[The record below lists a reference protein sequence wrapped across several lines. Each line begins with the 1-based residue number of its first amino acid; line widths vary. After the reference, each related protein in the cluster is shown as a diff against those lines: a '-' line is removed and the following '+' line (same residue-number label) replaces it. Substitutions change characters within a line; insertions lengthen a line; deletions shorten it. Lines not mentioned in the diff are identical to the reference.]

1 MKKSV
6 SKVIPT
12 IKFDPTQQ
20 TASVEIDTN
29 TIVEENQT
37 SNSTD
42 STSST
47 ENRSLNKVYYIA
59 DHDGAIASYNPNYIV
74 RQESGKQPYKIFL
87 PASEGTLALTKDLN
101 GVKTEI
107 NEINETLDVVSKDVG
122 VLQTDVERISKKVDG
137 YISIQDLQQALG
149 EAVASDIPENEYT
162 LEDIRTSYNK
172 LLQSLRNLIKEN

>member
-6 SKVIPT
+6 SKVIPS
-12 IKFDPTQQ
+12 IKFSPTQQ
-20 TASVEIDTN
+20 TASVEIDTD

-47 ENRSLNKVYYIA
+47 ENRSLNNVYYIA

-107 NEINETLDVVSKDVG
+107 NE
-122 VLQTDVERISKKVDG
+122 LQTDVERISKKVDG

-162 LEDIRTSYNK
+162 LEDIRISYNK

>member
-12 IKFDPTQQ
+12 IKFDPAQQ
-20 TASVEIDTN
+20 IASVEIDTDT
-29 TIVEENQT
+29 TIEENKT
-37 SNSTD
+37 SNFKNTE
-42 STSST
+42 SSD
-47 ENRSLNKVYYIA
+47 NNKSLNKVYYIA
-59 DHDGAIASYNPNYIV
+59 DSNGAIASYNPNYIL
-74 RQESGKQPYKIFL
+74 RQEEGKQPYKIYL

-101 GVKTEI
+101 GVKNDI
-107 NEINETLDVVSKDVG
+107 NDINETLDEVSKDIG